1 MEGVYVAVLVRSVSG
16 QFSGSN
22 LHGKPESVMVSR
34 LGWKKKKNQR
44 EKFLGNGEF
53 SFFSPHTAR
62 GACSS
67 LGLSSAVRGNC
78 HTKQVLGKV
87 CERFLLGPFVLQVTL
102 KIDLPFR
109 QT

>member
-1 MEGVYVAVLVRSVSG
+1 MEGVHVAVLVRSVSG

-53 SFFSPHTAR
+53 SFFPPTQPGELA
-62 GACSS
+62 A
-67 LGLSSAVRGNC
+67 LWDSA
-78 HTKQVLGKV
+78 QL
-87 CERFLLGPFVLQVTL
+87 
-102 KIDLPFR
+102 
-109 QT
+109 